1 MRQHLQCPQIMDERA
16 HSLLALARSSNCKL
30 EVLWSGGHRGVL
42 QWGGNRHLKIW
53 QVCSCLKVIE
63 AGPPSVP
70 GIDSTSLLIA
80 LLQALH
86 PHWSPLRESALEQ
99 GRELVDLTSHEF

>member
-1 MRQHLQCPQIMDERA
+1 MPSDHGRAGAFASCLGALQQLQVGGSLER
-16 HSLLALARSSNCKL
+16 
-30 EVLWSGGHRGVL
+30 GHRGVL